1 MKFGTAL
8 RNNLLEAYELSVNGQ
23 TLSAGAGSGA
33 SVTGTAAPPRIV
45 AYTGAEPANCAAA
58 ATGTK
63 FADAALPADW
73 MSAASSGSKSLAGT
87 WTGAALAALN
97 LGVQQA
103 YYRLVDATGTVC
115 HEQGSITVAGGGGDA
130 IIDTATLGV
139 GQTFTVTS
147 KTVTAPNA

>member
-23 TLSAGAGSGA
+23 TLNAGAGSGA
-33 SVTGTAAPPRIV
+33 SVTGTAAPPRIL

-63 FADAALPADW
+63 FADTVLPADW
-73 MSAASSGSKSLAGT
+73 LSAASAGVKSLAGS
-87 WTGAALAALN
+87 WTGTALAALN

-103 YYRLVDATGTVC
+103 YYRLVDSTGVC
-115 HEQGSITVAGGGGDA
+115 HEQGSITTAGNGGDA
-130 IIDTATLGV
+130 IIDTPTLGV
-139 GQTFTVTS
+139 GQTFNVTS
-147 KTVTAPNA
+147 KTLTAPNA